1 MDKIEVFNFR
11 VVLDYVVDFGIR
23 EKGKD
28 FNNNEIVL

>member
-1 MDKIEVFNFR
+1 MDKTEVFNPR
-11 VVLDYVVDFGIR
+11 AASDYAVDFGIR